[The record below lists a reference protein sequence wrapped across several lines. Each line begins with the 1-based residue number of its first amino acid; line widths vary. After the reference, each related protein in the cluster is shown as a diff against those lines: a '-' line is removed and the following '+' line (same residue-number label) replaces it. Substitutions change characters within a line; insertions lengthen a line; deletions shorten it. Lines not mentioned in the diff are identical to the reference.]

1 MSDNPE
7 IGKFIDAGGVK
18 TNYHDLGEGR
28 PVMLIHGSGPGVTAW
43 ANWRLNLPVLSERVR
58 AIAPDML
65 GFGYTER
72 PADGVYNMQRWR
84 GHLMDLADA
93 LGLQE
98 FDIIGNSFGGAL
110 ALSMAVHHPDRVRRM
125 VLMGAAGLEFELTE
139 ALDKV
144 WGYEPSVAAMR
155 AMLDIFAYDNS
166 LVSDELAEMRYRASI
181 QPGFHEAFST
191 MFPAPRQQHITAL
204 STPEEEIA
212 QIACPTLILHGREDC
227 VLPMSNSLR
236 LFDLIKTSEVHLFGK
251 CGHWTQIEHKDRFNL
266 LVADFLARE

>member
-7 IGKFIDAGGVK
+7 TGKSIDAAGVK
-18 TNYHDLGEGR
+18 TNYHDMGEGR
-28 PVMLIHGSGPGVTAW
+28 PVILIHGSGPGVTAW
-43 ANWRLNLPVLSERVR
+43 ANWRLNLPALAQSVR

-72 PADGVYNMQRWR
+72 PSDGVYTMERWR

-93 LGLQE
+93 LDLQE
-98 FDIIGNSFGGAL
+98 FDIIGNSA
-110 ALSMAVHHPDRVRRM
+110 HHPDRIRRM

-144 WGYEPSVAAMR
+144 WGYEPSVQAMR
-155 AMLDIFAYDNS
+155 EMLDIFAYDNS

-181 QPGFHEAFST
+181 QPGFHEAFSA
-191 MFPAPRQQHITAL
+191 MFPAPRQQHVTAL
-204 STPEEEIA
+204 ATPEDEIA
-212 QIACPTLILHGREDC
+212 KIACPTLILHGREDR

-266 LVADFLARE
+266 LVSDFLASA